1 MNLTKFFII
10 EIACGI
16 LLLSFF
22 IICLFIPASHLILI
36 VVGIVNVILVLNP
49 VTYIYRKKQDLH
61 KEEILFLEIS
71 LTISSIIFLIVMV
84 LFLTLG
90 SNLKTFSG
98 ELLHKYLPFFLAPLF
113 ILLRSTLGIFLTNI
127 EFIKNKI
134 KNHKKSLNE
143 VFNSDSYIE
152 MNKSFFGLI
161 CLSGIFFLF
170 FAYYQI
176 LIKTSFVFLTPLL
189 IGGQYYDYRD
199 KVKNKVKREFDER
212 EKFLLF
218 KTLSFAGLIFIIA
231 LSILFYLNDIIIF
244 GYKINILWGVLILPL
259 FLLSWGIVGLIIV
272 RNE

>member
-1 MNLTKFFII
+1 MNLTKFFVV
-10 EIACGI
+10 EIVCGI

-22 IICLFIPASHLILI
+22 ITCLFIPANHFIMI
-36 VVGIVNVILVLNP
+36 VVGIANVILVLNP

-61 KEEILFLEIS
+61 KEEILVLEIS

-98 ELLHKYLPFFLAPLF
+98 ELLQKYLPFFLAPLF

-161 CLSGIFFLF
+161 FLIGIFFFF
-170 FAYYQI
+170 FAYYQVI
-176 LIKTSFVFLTPLL
+176 IGRSFVFLTPIL
-189 IGGQYYDYRD
+189 IGGQYYDYRS
-199 KVKNKVKREFDER
+199 KIKNKLKREFDER

-244 GYKINILWGVLILPL
+244 GYKINVIWGVLIFPL